1 MNRLLVAL
9 LAAFDALV
17 AAAGGLAI
25 ALAPLTLLWVLAL
38 GGGADWAAL
47 WPASAAVWQFG
58 HLVPLTIH
66 LPDTYLAAAG
76 IDAAAADFAL
86 SLAPLG
92 FAVFTA
98 LFAGRSGGRAARAG
112 EPLAGAVAGSLVFAM
127 VTAAV
132 ALIGSTPFASV
143 ELWQALLLPA
153 LVFAVP
159 CALGAAVGAWTLGEG
174 PAGRLR
180 DRVEAVPG
188 GWGEVPGLLV
198 RGAATAV
205 VGLIGVGALV
215 FGVAVLARGGEV
227 VALFEAG
234 NVDAL
239 GATVLAV
246 AQLAYL
252 PTLVVWGAAFAAG
265 PGFAV
270 GTGSAVSPSGTQLG
284 VIPGIP
290 VLGAIPESTSPWLLL
305 LALLPIGIGV
315 LTGWMLRSRLV
326 AEHPTSEPYG
336 PRIVLVA
343 GVSLVTGAVFALLAL
358 CARGAI
364 GPGRLTDTGPE
375 PGPVALAVAL
385 EIAVGSAI
393 LLLSPRRARDTRG
406 RGDTRGPGDT
416 RNPGDTRGPLA
427 PSSRAWD
434 AATGDPFAEPA
445 PFPTLPMSAFSTE
458 PLTRPGDEDEGP
470 SRPRPDAS
478 LD

>member
-38 GGGADWAAL
+38 GGGADWSAL

-58 HLVPLTIH
+58 HLVPLVIH
-66 LPDTYLAAAG
+66 LPGAYLAAAG
-76 IDAAAADFAL
+76 IDVAAADFTL

-98 LFAGRSGGRAARAG
+98 LFAARSGGRAARAG
-112 EPLAGAVAGSLVFAM
+112 EPLTGAVAGSLVFAA
-127 VTAAV
+127 VTATV
-132 ALIGSTPFASV
+132 AFTGGTPLATV
-143 ELWQALLLPA
+143 TLWQALLLPA
-153 LVFAVP
+153 LVFAMP
-159 CALGAAVGAWTLGEG
+159 CALGAATGAWVGGAG

-180 DRVEAVPG
+180 ERIESAPG
-188 GWGEVPGLLV
+188 GWGVVPGLLV
-198 RGAATAV
+198 RGGAIAV
-205 VGLIGVGALV
+205 AGVIGVGALV
-215 FGVAVLARGGEV
+215 LAVAVFLRGGQV

-234 NVDAL
+234 NVDAV
-239 GATVLAV
+239 GATVVAL

-290 VLGAIPESTSPWLLL
+290 VLGAVPDSTSPWLLL
-305 LALLPIGIGV
+305 LALLPVAVGA
-315 LTGWMLRSRLV
+315 LMGWMLRSRLV
-326 AEHPTSEPYG
+326 AEHPAAEPYG
-336 PRIVLVA
+336 PRLVLVA
-343 GVSLVTGAVFALLAL
+343 GTSALTGAVMALLAA

-364 GPGRLTDTGPE
+364 GPGRLAETGPE
-375 PGPVALAVAL
+375 PGPFALAVML
-385 EIAVGSAI
+385 EVAVGAAI
-393 LLLSPRRARDTRG
+393 LLLAPRRTSE
-406 RGDTRGPGDT
+406 T
-416 RNPGDTRGPLA
+416 A
-427 PSSRAWD
+427 PSARARREAPAWPEEPPEGS
-434 AATGDPFAEPA
+434 APRPEPA
-445 PFPTLPMSAFSTE
+445 PFPTLPASAFSTE
-458 PLTRPGDEDEGP
+458 PLRARDGDEDA
-470 SRPRPDAS
+470 SDPRPGAS

>member
-38 GGGADWAAL
+38 GGGADWGAL
-47 WPASAAVWQFG
+47 WPAGATVWQFG

-92 FAVFTA
+92 FAAFTA
-98 LFAGRSGGRAARAG
+98 LFAARSGGRAARAG
-112 EPLAGAVAGSLVFAM
+112 EPLAGAVAGSAVFAV

-132 ALIGSTPFASV
+132 ALTGSTPFATV
-143 ELWQALLLPA
+143 QLWQALLLPA

-159 CALGAAVGAWTLGEG
+159 CALGAAVGAWTRAEG

-180 DRVEAVPG
+180 DRVEALPG
-188 GWGEVPGLLV
+188 GWGDVPGLLV
-198 RGAATAV
+198 RGTAIAV
-205 VGLIGVGALV
+205 VALLGVGALV
-215 FGVAVLARGGEV
+215 FGVAVLVRGGQV
-227 VALFEAG
+227 VALYEAG
-234 NVDAL
+234 NVDAM
-239 GATVLAV
+239 GATVLTL

-265 PGFAV
+265 PGFAL

-290 VLGAIPESTSPWLLL
+290 VLGAIPDATSPWLLL
-305 LALLPIGIGV
+305 LALLPVGVGV

-326 AEHPTSEPYG
+326 SEHPRTEPYG
-336 PRIVLVA
+336 PRIVLLA
-343 GVSLVTGAVFALLAL
+343 GVGLLTGAAFALLAL

-364 GPGRLTDTGPE
+364 GPGRLADTGPE

-385 EIAVGSAI
+385 EVAVGAAI
-393 LLLSPRRARDTRG
+393 LLLSPRRARDIH
-406 RGDTRGPGDT
+406 DTRARDRPAEDT
-416 RNPGDTRGPLA
+416 G
-427 PSSRAWD
+427 
-434 AATGDPFAEPA
+434 TGDPLRAAAPPA
-445 PFPTLPMSAFSTE
+445 PFPTLPVSAFSADQ
-458 PLTRPGDEDEGP
+458 LTRPDERDDGP